1 MNTFL
6 QVLAAV
12 MVAVVLG
19 LALSK
24 QSKDMHML
32 LGVAVC
38 CLVLVAAL
46 SYLEPVVAFVNSLRM
61 IGNLDEETFSIML
74 KAIGVGII
82 AQIASLICTDSGN
95 SAMGKTVQ
103 ILASAVILWLSLPL
117 MRALLELIQKVVG
130 EI

>member
-24 QSKDMHML
+24 QSKDLHML
-32 LGVAVC
+32 LGVAVSC
-38 CLVLVAAL
+38 MVLAAAL
-46 SYLEPVVAFVNSLRM
+46 GYLQPIVEFIDSLRVV
-61 IGNLDEETFSIML
+61 GGLDEQTFSIML
-74 KAIGVGII
+74 KAVGVGVV
-82 AQIASLICTDSGN
+82 AQIASLICDDSGN